1 MPEYI
6 FRCGHCEINFSHV
19 CSMSDYTKRKYFR
32 CPECHKKGER
42 DLSFDS
48 IGGSVATSLSECKTI
63 GHYAEKQSAKYS
75 KQQIEDMQESFKTK
89 KTSGMEQLPEGMSR
103 IEKPQE
109 SPQWTRKEKK
119 KRGIKR
125 KRR

>member
-1 MPEYI
+1 MT
-6 FRCGHCEINFSHV
+6 R
-19 CSMSDYTKRKYFR
+19 
-32 CPECHKKGER
+32 
-42 DLSFDS
+42 
-48 IGGSVATSLSECKTI
+48 SLSECKTI

-109 SPQWTRKEKK
+109 STQWAHKEKK
-119 KRGIKR
+119 TRDIKR

>member
-1 MPEYI
+1 MT
-6 FRCGHCEINFSHV
+6 R
-19 CSMSDYTKRKYFR
+19 
-32 CPECHKKGER
+32 
-42 DLSFDS
+42 
-48 IGGSVATSLSECKTI
+48 SLSECKTI

-75 KQQIEDMQESFKTK
+75 KQQIEDIQESFKTK

-109 SPQWTRKEKK
+109 STQWARKEKK
-119 KRGIKR
+119 TRDIKR